1 MLANNLSYILRHLCL
16 RRLSTRWVGEMLA
29 KSVWKFCDCNFM
41 WRNSWPFTK
50 SSGLSVLSCWELV
63 FGTDIPSHTTTAT
76 QAIQLCP
83 LAWVNIRSKT
93 IIGYVSICVFSD
105 GNERGFRG
113 NSRRLTAV
121 LQWIP
126 VGLFFP
132 ENTPHSQSKLPI
144 GLVNI
149 HEMKCSN
156 FKIVLKCSRFE
167 YSHRAYPMCRLLH
180 SVYKKLI

>member
-1 MLANNLSYILRHLCL
+1 MLR
-16 RRLSTRWVGEMLA
+16 
-29 KSVWKFCDCNFM
+29 
-41 WRNSWPFTK
+41 TK
-50 SSGLSVLSCWELV
+50 V
-63 FGTDIPSHTTTAT
+63 FGTDLPSLT
-76 QAIQLCP
+76 QQPKPFNCARSLELI
-83 LAWVNIRSKT
+83 NIRSKT
-93 IIGYVSICVFSD
+93 ITGYVSICVVSD
-105 GNERGFRG
+105 GNEWGFRG
-113 NSRRLTAV
+113 NSCRLTAV

-132 ENTPHSQSKLPI
+132 PENTPHCQSILPI

-180 SVYKKLI
+180 SVYKKLIWLMLSSPALLTHRRLNSKHKPANCSWRISH

>member
-1 MLANNLSYILRHLCL
+1 MLR
-16 RRLSTRWVGEMLA
+16 
-29 KSVWKFCDCNFM
+29 
-41 WRNSWPFTK
+41 TK
-50 SSGLSVLSCWELV
+50 V
-63 FGTDIPSHTTTAT
+63 FGTDLPSLT
-76 QAIQLCP
+76 QQPKPFNCARSLELI
-83 LAWVNIRSKT
+83 NIRSKT
-93 IIGYVSICVFSD
+93 ITGYVSICVVSD
-105 GNERGFRG
+105 GNEWGFRG
-113 NSRRLTAV
+113 NSCRLTAV

-167 YSHRAYPMCRLLH
+167 YSHRAYPMCGLLH
-180 SVYKKLI
+180 SVYKKLIWLMLSSPALLTHRRLNSKHKPANCSWRISH